1 MKTDDRVGYTSDV
14 AVIAH
19 RGASRAEREN
29 TIAAFLRAREFGADA
44 VELDVRITVDHELI
58 IHHDPMLPDQRNICD
73 VAKSDLPPHI
83 PSFSDALDAC
93 EGMWVNIE
101 IKNDPREPDFDETD
115 RVARMVAEHLDHRG
129 TNNRWLISSFRRETV
144 DVMRAISPEVR
155 TAWLTVG
162 VPDHQLDLVARSL
175 AHTGHYA
182 IHPWE
187 ATLTR
192 EAVDAFRHHGLVVNV
207 WTCDDSEKM
216 ATFKEWG
223 VHGVC
228 TNVPDVALGVLR
240 S

>member
-1 MKTDDRVGYTSDV
+1 MWDGSGVS
-14 AVIAH
+14 VIAH
-19 RGASRAEREN
+19 RGASRVEREN
-29 TIAAFLRAREFGADA
+29 TIAAFMRAREFGADA
-44 VELDVRITVDHELI
+44 VELDVRITADRHLI
-58 IHHDPMLPDQRNICD
+58 VHHDPVVFDQQNICELH
-73 VAKSDLPPHI
+73 ASDLPSHI
-83 PSFSDALDAC
+83 PFLHDALDAC
-93 EGMWVNIE
+93 DGMWVNIE

-115 RVARMVAEHLDHRG
+115 QVARRVAEHLDDRG
-129 TNNRWLISSFRRETV
+129 TPERWLISSFRRETV
-144 DVMRAISPEVR
+144 DVMRALLPSVR

-162 VPDHQLDLVARSL
+162 VPDTALDIVARSL
-175 AHTGHYA
+175 AHAGHYA

-192 EAVDAFRHHGLVVNV
+192 DAVRAFRNHGLAVNT
-207 WTCDDSEKM
+207 WTCDDTEKM